1 MAKYR
6 RFVAYVYEYQKG
18 KKGRNCG
25 FIRVEAWEKRCRL
38 EVHLYCPGLTP
49 GVRCG
54 VFGFIRNAGLM
65 DGSLIGVCRT
75 EENRADCVME
85 TERDGVGEAKISL
98 DQMGGMILTTEN
110 GAFFGTEW
118 DDQPVRPE
126 NFRRM
131 KPAGKGNENAGE
143 RKTTGGGAPP
153 EERQDDEK
161 IEEKEAGGQGEIK
174 EPSGKE
180 REEPEEGDDFQGEK
194 EEDDGKQME
203 EVPDQREDNAGTPKN
218 GGGDAENP
226 DEGRKEKLTAQSVPE
241 TAQETQMQKPEF
253 GEDFDPFGDGEITDC
268 RKIRP
273 EDFRYFC
280 SRDCALR
287 NNRFLQ
293 YGFYSFGHLLFGR
306 LKTGAYVL
314 GVPGVYDQQERFMA
328 NMFGFPY
335 FKQSG
340 RISVHGNKGGYWYRL
355 VNAPKL
361 G

>member
-38 EVHLYCPGLTP
+38 EVHLHCPGLIP
-49 GVRCG
+49 GVRCS
-54 VFGFIRNAGLM
+54 VFGFVRNAGLM

-75 EENRADCVME
+75 EENKADCVME
-85 TERDGVGEAKISL
+85 TERENMGEAKISL

-126 NFRRM
+126 SFRRM
-131 KPAGKGNENAGE
+131 KPAGEENESAGE
-143 RKTTGGGAPP
+143 RKTAGMAENP
-153 EERQDDEK
+153 EDRQDNEK
-161 IEEKEAGGQGEIK
+161 TEEKEETGQEEGD
-174 EPSGKE
+174 
-180 REEPEEGDDFQGEK
+180 EPEEERGDLRGETEEQT
-194 EEDDGKQME
+194 EEDARNQAE
-203 EVPDQREDNAGTPKN
+203 
-218 GGGDAENP
+218 ENP
-226 DEGRKEKLTAQSVPE
+226 DQAEEDAGSRKNGTGETDDPGEEKKEKLTAQSVPE
-241 TAQETQMQKPEF
+241 AVQETKTQDPEF
-253 GEDFDPFGDGEITDC
+253 GEEFDPFGDGEIMDC

-280 SRDCALR
+280 PRDCALR

-293 YGFYSFGHLLFGR
+293 YGFYSFGHLLFGK
-306 LKTGAYVL
+306 LKTGAYIL
-314 GVPGVYDQQERFMA
+314 GVPGAYDQQERFMA

-340 RISVHGNKGGYWYRL
+340 RISVPGNKGGYWYRL
-355 VNAPKL
+355 VNAPKP